1 MLYFDSWKQRK
12 NLGKCHH
19 APVCLALISPPEW
32 RIKAKWR
39 IKVILSIFPCVSLA
53 PFKKKKTTFHFVL
66 SIPLGS
72 LTSAL
77 AGLMF
82 KTFQRGK

>member
-53 PFKKKKTTFHFVL
+53 PFKKKKNHL
-66 SIPLGS
+66 SFCVVNSSGFTYISFGWVDV
-72 LTSAL
+72 
-77 AGLMF
+77 
-82 KTFQRGK
+82 